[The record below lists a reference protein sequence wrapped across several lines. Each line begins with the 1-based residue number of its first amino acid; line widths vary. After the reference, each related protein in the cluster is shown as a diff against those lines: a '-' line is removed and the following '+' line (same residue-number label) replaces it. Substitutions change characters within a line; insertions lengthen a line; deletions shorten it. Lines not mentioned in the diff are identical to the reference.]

1 MDRNN
6 QLAIPEERIWE
17 WEETYKK
24 NSGNIPDRDEKHEI
38 EVKRHG
44 V

>member
-24 NSGNIPDRDEKHEI
+24 IQEI
-38 EVKRHG
+38 SQTEMKNMK
-44 V
+44 

>member
-1 MDRNN
+1 MGRNI
-6 QLAIPEERIWE
+6 Q
-17 WEETYKK
+17 K